1 LPQQII
7 IFAIEVENASSF
19 SEECTPEVM
28 RAVPVCVSM
37 IIQELNGDN
46 AWLVDSSRYFID
58 SAYPKFTVDESET
71 AG

>member
-1 LPQQII
+1 
-7 IFAIEVENASSF
+7 
-19 SEECTPEVM
+19 M